1 VNKLCQIGPWET
13 VMRVC
18 ILDPG
23 FLTQH
28 GDHSANL
35 GDLIIQGAVVREVN
49 RLFHNAESVHYSTHS
64 PLTTAQINTL
74 YDMDVILVGGTNLLS
89 SRFRPWNR
97 WNERAQCWSNQWSI
111 HLLDALRI
119 RRAILLGTGWVAYQ
133 REPDLLARLMHRT
146 VLDRSRFHS
155 VRDEY
160 SRQKLMAM
168 GISHVLNTSCVTM
181 WDLAEV
187 DIQLIPTDK
196 GENALLMLTDYAKN
210 HEIDARLLKTLKE
223 RYKQVYAW
231 PQGTEDVPYLKEL
244 EFPGVV
250 LERSLP
256 ALDAFIQSDLSFDY
270 IGTRLHGGIRCLQ
283 NRRRTLIIEVDNRA
297 AEIAKD
303 TGLPTLKR
311 EDFTTLDRWIEGS
324 SPPDI
329 RLPLAAIQQWRDQFK
344 TLS

>member
-1 VNKLCQIGPWET
+1 MK
-13 VMRVC
+13 VC

-23 FLTQH
+23 LQTQQ
-28 GDHSANL
+28 GDHSTNL
-35 GDLIIQGAVVREVN
+35 GDLIIQDAVVREVN
-49 RLFHNAESVHYSTHS
+49 RLFRDAKVVRYSTHS
-64 PLTTAQINTL
+64 PLTTAQL
-74 YDMDVILVGGTNLLS
+74 HALPQMDVILVGGTNLLTS
-89 SRFRPWNR
+89 YFRPWNR
-97 WNERAQCWSNQWSI
+97 WNEHAKCWSNQWSI

-119 RRAILLGTGWVAYQ
+119 RRAILLGTGWVTYQ
-133 REPDLLARLMHRT
+133 GEPDILARLMHHT
-146 VLDRSRFHS
+146 VLNRSKIHS

-160 SRQKLMAM
+160 SRQKLIDI
-168 GISHVLNTSCVTM
+168 GIPHVLNTGCVTM
-181 WDLAEV
+181 WGLAEV
-187 DIQLIPTDK
+187 DAQRIPTDK

-231 PQGTEDVPYLKEL
+231 PQGTEDAPYLKEL
-244 EFPGVV
+244 EFSGVV
-250 LERSLP
+250 LERSLS

-311 EDFTTLDRWIEGS
+311 DDFTTLGRWIEGS
-324 SPPDI
+324 PPPQI
-329 RLPLAAIQQWRDQFK
+329 LLPLKAIQEWRDQFK
-344 TLS
+344 ISS